1 MTAISLVG
9 TPIGNLGD
17 ISHRAVAT
25 LEAATIVACEDT
37 RRTGQLLK
45 HLGFGHRTFVVL
57 NDHTERGVVDRLLDA
72 ARSGER
78 VALVSDAGMPSISDP
93 GYVLVRA
100 AVDAGIDLE
109 VIPGPSAVLA
119 ALVLSGLA
127 TDRFVFEGFIPRKG
141 SERAQRIAELADEY
155 RTSVLY
161 EAPHRVH
168 RTLDDLAAACGP
180 DRPVAVARE
189 LTKLYEEVWRGTL
202 GDAVIHTSEREPRG
216 EYVLVLGGAERTEAD
231 AADVEAALKRL
242 LEAGLSKKEAAA
254 EVAVRY
260 GVRKRDAYDLALSL

>member
-1 MTAISLVG
+1 MTRISLVG

-25 LEAATIVACEDT
+25 LEAATIIACEDT

-45 HLGFGHRTFVVL
+45 HLGIGHRTFVVL

-78 VALVSDAGMPSISDP
+78 IALVSDAGMPAISDP

-100 AVDAGIDLE
+100 AVDAGVDVD

-141 SERAQRIAELADEY
+141 SERAQRIAELADEH
-155 RTSVLY
+155 RTAVLY
-161 EAPHRVH
+161 EAPHRVS
-168 RTLDDLAAACGP
+168 RILTDLAAACGT

-202 GDAVIHTSEREPRG
+202 GEAVAHTTEREPRG
-216 EYVLVLGGAERTEAD
+216 EYVIVLGGAERRTAELG
-231 AADVEAALKRL
+231 DVEDSLRDL
-242 LEAGLSKKEAAA
+242 LAAGLSKKDAAS
-254 EVAVRY
+254 EVARRF
-260 GVRKRDAYDLALSL
+260 GIRKRDAYDLALSL